1 MGKQETEKWEG
12 ETRVEIQKVTTKQIW
27 PLISDFCSLHKW
39 FPHVKT
45 CYLLDGVPGQPGMIR
60 YCGSTESPSEDIQ
73 WVTEKLLTMDTTKI
87 GFSYEIVDNNVG
99 FKTYVSTI
107 RLESIDG
114 LDGAGGC
121 RIVWSFVA
129 DPVEGYTFEGL
140 IGFIKF
146 TAEQMAARLEQAL
159 HES

>member
-1 MGKQETEKWEG
+1 MGKQETKKWEG
-12 ETRVEIQKVTTKQIW
+12 ETRVEIQKVRTKQVW

-45 CYLLDGVPGQPGMIR
+45 CYLLHGVPGQPGLIR
-60 YCGSTESPSEDIQ
+60 YCGSTESPSEDTQ
-73 WVTEKLLTMDTTKI
+73 WVTEKLLKMDTTKMC
-87 GFSYEIVDNNVG
+87 FSYEIVDNNAG

-114 LDGAGGC
+114 PDGTSGC

-129 DPVEGYTFEGL
+129 RAVPALFE
-140 IGFIKF
+140 
-146 TAEQMAARLEQAL
+146 A
-159 HES
+159 